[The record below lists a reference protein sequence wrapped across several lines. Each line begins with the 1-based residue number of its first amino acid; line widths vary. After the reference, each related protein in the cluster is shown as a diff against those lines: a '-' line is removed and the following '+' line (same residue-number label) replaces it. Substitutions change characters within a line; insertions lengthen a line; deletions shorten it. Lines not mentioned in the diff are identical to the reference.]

1 MRREHLASVA
11 AAKMVSPHRPLPLS
25 ERPRQ
30 LNSLACR
37 LFGDVRHYRSASTY
51 LSEINPAM
59 LNGTQL
65 GEQIVL
71 KNNDMFTI
79 SDRSFKFCTIGGSS
93 NTQKV
98 RRRNARSAQP
108 APAAGLLFFLPP
120 GREEWLLMFILALG

>member
-1 MRREHLASVA
+1 
-11 AAKMVSPHRPLPLS
+11 
-25 ERPRQ
+25 
-30 LNSLACR
+30 
-37 LFGDVRHYRSASTY
+37 
-51 LSEINPAM
+51 M

-108 APAAGLLFFLPP
+108 ARPAPAAGLLFFLPP
-120 GREEWLLMFILALG
+120 GREEWLLMFNLLLPVRLPALRWQKGAERQKEARDAPVAAAEGGGQQ

>member
-1 MRREHLASVA
+1 
-11 AAKMVSPHRPLPLS
+11 
-25 ERPRQ
+25 
-30 LNSLACR
+30 
-37 LFGDVRHYRSASTY
+37 
-51 LSEINPAM
+51 M

-79 SDRSFKFCTIGGSS
+79 SGRSFKFCTIGGSS

-108 APAAGLLFFLPP
+108 ARPAPAAGLLFFLPP
-120 GREEWLLMFILALG
+120 GREEWLLIFILDIDIPTCSDTTRPTTQHK